1 MLIVPIVAF
10 RYKKSIVKVNKRE
23 LLILLALSIVQIFLP
38 NFLQNIGLEY
48 TTASVAS
55 VLQSTTPVFTLILAF
70 TFLGE
75 RASERQIAGAIIA
88 MLGVT
93 LLSTGGN
100 LNVIA
105 GSQLLGNLLQ
115 VGVAA
120 SYGVSGIIG
129 KVLLKRHPPLLVV
142 AYSFVFGGVLLSV
155 FSILFERSSWPSSV
169 SVNVIVA
176 MLLLSFL
183 YCLGLVSW
191 YTLLQRSGVFR
202 LYALLFLMPVLAV
215 IISILVLNENFTPLD
230 VVFSGAIL
238 VGVGLTESGK
248 NRRVIV

>member
-10 RYKKSIVKVNKRE
+10 RYRKSIVKVSKRE

-48 TTASVAS
+48 TSASVAS
-55 VLQSTTPVFTLILAF
+55 VLQSTTLVFTLILAF

-75 RASERQIAGAIIA
+75 RASWRQIAGAVVA
-88 MLGVT
+88 MIGVT

-100 LNVIA
+100 LYVIA

-129 KVLLKRHPPLLVV
+129 KVLLERLPPLLVV
-142 AYSFVFGGVLLSV
+142 AYSFVFGSALLSV
-155 FSILFERSSWPSSV
+155 FSILFERNAWPSSV
-169 SVNVIVA
+169 SVSVIVA

-183 YCLGLVSW
+183 YCLGLVFW
-191 YTLLQRSGVFR
+191 YTVLQRSGVFR

-215 IISILVLNENFTPLD
+215 IISILVLNENFTSLD
-230 VVFSGAIL
+230 VIFSGTIL
-238 VGVGLTESGK
+238 VGVGLTESER
-248 NRRVIV
+248 NRPALV